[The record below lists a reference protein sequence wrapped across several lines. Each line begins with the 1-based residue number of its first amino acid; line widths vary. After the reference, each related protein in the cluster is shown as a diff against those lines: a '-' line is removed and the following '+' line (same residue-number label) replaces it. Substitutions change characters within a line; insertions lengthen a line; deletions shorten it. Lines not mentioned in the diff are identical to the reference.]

1 MSKDLYEVLGVSV
14 ASTTEDIKK
23 AYRKKALRCHP
34 DKTSH
39 LPDAV
44 RIVAEEEFKKIN
56 NAHEILSDPGKR
68 KQYDDNVTL
77 DFDSSVPEEMHTYE
91 QSSNTFTKSLDN
103 GRLKLKGVSK
113 TTFTYSSR
121 THSISKSE
129 TTLVLVKDS
138 LNPMLE
144 RFNHAV
150 ELLNNKTFKINDN
163 NKLSVIN
170 KKYEHVTNKVNGL
183 YYEIMANMDAL
194 RGDLINHD
202 LMIRALI
209 ASQEAIKKAQKDE
222 EFTNHRGFM
231 RNTPVLNQVCVCL
244 DLILNFL
251 GFLEEKIQKKLNHDE
266 RPIYKSME
274 QFKVGMFKPAKT
286 STARNIDD
294 LSTDIDWYIK
304 QIENE
309 YRCALSKGA

>member
-1 MSKDLYEVLGVSV
+1 MSNDLYEVLGVSV
-14 ASTTEDIKK
+14 TSTTEDIKK
-23 AYRKKALRCHP
+23 AYRKKVLRCHP

-39 LPDAV
+39 LPEA
-44 RIVAEEEFKKIN
+44 RREVAEAEFKKIN
-56 NAHEILSDPGKR
+56 YAHEVLSDPEMR
-68 KQYDDNVTL
+68 KQYDDNGTL
-77 DFDSSVPEEMHTYE
+77 GFDSSDTEEICTYE
-91 QSSNTFTKSLDN
+91 PSSKTFAKSQNN
-103 GRLKLKGVSK
+103 GRLKLEGASK
-113 TTFTYSSR
+113 TTVTYSSR
-121 THSISKSE
+121 TYDVSKSE
-129 TTLVLVKDS
+129 TTLVLAKDS

-170 KKYEHVTNKVNGL
+170 KKYENVTNKVNGL

-194 RGDLINHD
+194 RGNLINHD
-202 LMIRALI
+202 IMIRALR
-209 ASQEAIKKAQKDE
+209 ASQEAIKEAQKDG
-222 EFTNHRGFM
+222 EFANHRGFM
-231 RNTPVLNQVCVCL
+231 RNTSVLNQVCVCL

-251 GFLEEKIQKKLNHDE
+251 GFLEEKIQKKLNHDQ

-274 QFKVGMFKPAKT
+274 EFKLGMFKPAKT

-309 YRCALSKGA
+309 YRYALSMGA